1 MQWTVRR
8 KRHAG
13 NSGAYSANLAK
24 QAQILRTRLNCRA
37 VESRQANGKDG
48 AMGVLGVHLVTGAT
62 MRSIATTS
70 TRNMPSRSCRI

>member
-48 AMGVLGVHLVTGAT
+48 AMGVYLLMGAT
-62 MRSIATTS
+62 VGSIATTS